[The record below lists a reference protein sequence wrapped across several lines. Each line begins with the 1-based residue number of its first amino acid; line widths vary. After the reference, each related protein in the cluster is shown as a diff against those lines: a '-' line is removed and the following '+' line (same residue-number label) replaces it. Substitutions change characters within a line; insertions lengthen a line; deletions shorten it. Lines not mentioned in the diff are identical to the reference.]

1 MSTTRRTTPSGATP
15 RRGGGTRARE
25 ARITPF
31 YRHPAVPTALLLL
44 ACMAFIAAAA
54 AGYFQ
59 VRRVLVV
66 GTGLPTGQIV
76 VAANVQG
83 RNIFRIRSDSV
94 IDRVA
99 TVSQVVVTRV
109 ETRFPDT
116 VVIRARVRE
125 RFAAW
130 RRGSTLYIVD
140 PDGRIVQ
147 RATSTTLPI
156 VVSPADGTALGPG
169 VVQAVRYAQTAL
181 PAAPSGA
188 VAGYRFDRKR
198 GLTVLGTSGWQAILG
213 TGTPRALDMRIAT
226 LVAVLRQDP
235 ARAATLTFID
245 LRSSEP
251 YARFRP

>member
-1 MSTTRRTTPSGATP
+1 MSTTRRTTPSRATP
-15 RRGGGTRARE
+15 RRGARSRTRASR
-25 ARITPF
+25 TVPF
-31 YRHPAVPTALLLL
+31 YRHPGTPTAILLL
-44 ACMAFIAAAA
+44 ACVAFIAAAA

-59 VRRVLVV
+59 VRRVQVV
-66 GTGLPTGQIV
+66 GTHLPTRQV
-76 VAANVQG
+76 VAAANVQG

-99 TVSQVVVTRV
+99 AVSQIVVTQV

-116 VVIRARVRE
+116 VVIRARLRE

-147 RATSTTLPI
+147 RATSTTLP
-156 VVSPADGTALGPG
+156 VVLSAAEGTALGPG

-188 VAGYRFDRKR
+188 IASYQFDTKR
-198 GLTVLGTSGWQAILG
+198 GLTILGTSGWQAIVG
-213 TGTPRALDMRIAT
+213 AGTPRALDARIAT

-251 YARFRP
+251 YAKFRP